1 MTHDTLVLANK
12 KKREVG
18 HLMSPDIKPCLSS
31 SHKPS
36 PALLLPSSMI
46 SRCPFNV
53 VLAWYLSSAA
63 IAGSHS
69 PWNSLSFTT
78 GERKRQH
85 RN

>member
-53 VLAWYLSSAA
+53 VLA
-63 IAGSHS
+63 
-69 PWNSLSFTT
+69 
-78 GERKRQH
+78 
-85 RN
+85 